1 MKKLL
6 LFVATTVALCA
17 APRLAKAQNIQL
29 HYDFGRHIYSKD
41 APARPRLTSTV
52 EMFRPDKWGN
62 TFFFIDMDYGGSGIR
77 GAYWEIAREF
87 KFWEAPFAIHTEYN
101 GGLTNKFSFHS
112 AFLLGGTYALNAP
125 DFSYGFTITP
135 MYKYIRGNKSPHSAQ
150 LTGTWYYHFAEG
162 LCSFNGFMDLWYDG
176 DSKAKTPVIFL
187 SEPQFWLNLNK
198 IEGVDDDFRLS
209 VGTEWELSY
218 NFAGNRFFVMP
229 TLGLKWTF

>member
-41 APARPRLTSTV
+41 APTRPRLTSTV

-87 KFWEAPFAIHTEYN
+87 KFWEAPFAIHAEYN

-125 DFSYGFTITP
+125 DFSYGFTVTP

-162 LCSFNGFMDLWYDG
+162 LTFNGFMDLWYDG

-218 NFAGNRFFVMP
+218 NFAGNRIFVMP

>member
-52 EMFRPDKWGN
+52 EMFRPDSWGN

-77 GAYWEIAREF
+77 GAFWGVAREF
-87 KFWEAPFAIHTEYN
+87 KFWEAPFAIHAEYN

-125 DFSYGFTITP
+125 DFSDGFTVTP

-198 IEGVDDDFRLS
+198 IEGVDDFRLS

>member
-41 APARPRLTSTV
+41 APTRPRLTSTV

-87 KFWEAPFAIHTEYN
+87 KFWEAPFAIHAEYN

-112 AFLLGGTYALNAP
+112 AFLLGGTYALNDP
-125 DFSYGFTITP
+125 DFSYGFP
-135 MYKYIRGNKSPHSAQ
+135 MYKYIRGNKNPHSAQ
-150 LTGTWYYHFAEG
+150 LTATWYYHFANRI
-162 LCSFNGFMDLWYDG
+162 CSFNGFMDLWYDG

-187 SEPQFWLNLNK
+187 SEPQFWLNLNE
-198 IEGVDDDFRLS
+198 IPGMNEEFRLS

>member
-1 MKKLL
+1 
-6 LFVATTVALCA
+6 
-17 APRLAKAQNIQL
+17 
-29 HYDFGRHIYSKD
+29 
-41 APARPRLTSTV
+41 
-52 EMFRPDKWGN
+52 
-62 TFFFIDMDYGGSGIR
+62 
-77 GAYWEIAREF
+77 
-87 KFWEAPFAIHTEYN
+87 
-101 GGLTNKFSFHS
+101 
-112 AFLLGGTYALNAP
+112 
-125 DFSYGFTITP
+125 

>member
-1 MKKLL
+1 M
-6 LFVATTVALCA
+6 ATTVALCA
-17 APRLAKAQNIQL
+17 TPHLAKAQNIQL

-41 APARPRLTSTV
+41 APARPRLTTTV

-87 KFWEAPFAIHTEYN
+87 KFWEAPFAIHAEYN

-125 DFSYGFTITP
+125 DFSYGFTVTP

-176 DSKAKTPVIFL
+176 DSKAKRPL
-187 SEPQFWLNLNK
+187 YSYLNPNS
-198 IEGVDDDFRLS
+198 GS
-209 VGTEWELSY
+209 T
-218 NFAGNRFFVMP
+218 
-229 TLGLKWTF
+229 